1 MNSRESGLGAGDST
15 ERMKRA
21 PSPEPRA
28 PSRLPRQVK
37 LFGWVSLLNDFASEM
52 IYPLLP
58 AFITGVLGGGAQALG
73 ALDGAAEFAAAFVK
87 LGAGRLADRARLRG
101 PMIVL
106 GYFIAV
112 VVRPVI
118 AVTGAAWQVIGLRVV
133 DRLGKG
139 LRTPPRDAVI
149 ADVTPAE
156 LRGRA
161 FGLQRGMDH
170 AGAVLGPILA
180 WWLLASGSANVRT
193 VIGASVAPGVLVLL
207 LAIWAARDGGGR
219 GRTGEA
225 APYTNQPP
233 PTSRNLPQ
241 PSRTFPLLAIS
252 SFYLLRMPDT
262 LIILRSQE
270 LGVPVAIVPLLWAAV
285 HVVRSSSSFLGGAA
299 SDRLGPGRTMWAGWL
314 VYAVLAAGMAR
325 AGTAAAAWG
334 LFLALGLV
342 SGLTESPE
350 RALVARLAG
359 RHQGSGFGA
368 YHGITG
374 FAALVGGVALG
385 AVFQRYGAVT
395 AFLGSAA
402 GGVGVGVGWPGVGG
416 GGGAWVA
423 GVSSGS
429 RRVIGAS
436 MSRS

>member
-1 MNSRESGLGAGDST
+1 MPRG
-15 ERMKRA
+15 A
-21 PSPEPRA
+21 PSP
-28 PSRLPRQVK
+28 LPRQVK

-58 AFITGVLGGGAQALG
+58 AFVTGVLGGGAGVLG
-73 ALDGAAEFAAAFVK
+73 ALDGAAEFAAAVVK
-87 LGAGRLADRARLRG
+87 LGAGRLADRARWRG
-101 PMIVL
+101 PLIVV
-106 GYFIAV
+106 GYFTAV

-139 LRTPPRDAVI
+139 LRTPPRDALI

-193 VIGASVAPGVLVLL
+193 VIGASIVPGVLVLV
-207 LAIWAARDGGGR
+207 LAMWAIKDGGGR
-219 GRTGEA
+219 WRMVEERGG
-225 APYTNQPP
+225 NLHQPS
-233 PTSRNLPQ
+233 PTSTNLHQ
-241 PSRTFPLLAIS
+241 PSPISPLFGIS
-252 SFYLLRMPDT
+252 AFYLLRMPDT

-299 SDRLGPGRTMWAGWL
+299 SDRLGPGQTMWVGWL
-314 VYAVLAAGMAR
+314 VYAMLAVGMAR

-359 RHQGSGFGA
+359 THQGSGLGL

-385 AVFQRYGAVT
+385 GVFQRYGAAP
-395 AFLGSAA
+395 AFLASAA
-402 GGVGVGVGWPGVGG
+402 GGLALVFAGPV
-416 GGGAWVA
+416 VA
-423 GVSSGS
+423 GGW
-429 RRVIGAS
+429 RRGVRG
-436 MSRS
+436 

>member
-1 MNSRESGLGAGDST
+1 MNGRGSGLGAGDST
-15 ERMKRA
+15 ERTKRA

-58 AFITGVLGGGAQALG
+58 AFVTGVLGGGPQALG

-133 DRLGKG
+133 DRFGKG
-139 LRTPPRDAVI
+139 LRTPPRDALI

-193 VIGASVAPGVLVLL
+193 VIGASIAPGILVLL
-207 LAIWAARDGGGR
+207 LAIWATKDGGGR
-219 GRTGEA
+219 GRLGEVKKGGDRSA
-225 APYTNQPP
+225 QPP
-233 PTSRNLPQ
+233 PTSSNLPQ
-241 PSRTFPLLAIS
+241 PSPVSPLLAIS
-252 SFYLLRMPDT
+252 FFYLLRMPDT

-299 SDRLGPGRTMWAGWL
+299 SDRLGPGQTMWVGWL
-314 VYAVLAAGMAR
+314 VYAMLAVGMAR
-325 AGTAAAAWG
+325 AGTAGAAWG

-359 RHQGSGFGA
+359 ANQGSGFGA
-368 YHGITG
+368 YHGVTG
-374 FAALVGGVALG
+374 FAALIGGVALG
-385 AVFQRYGAVT
+385 TVFQRYGAGT
-395 AFLGSAA
+395 AFLASAA
-402 GGVGVGVGWPGVGG
+402 GGLALVLAWPLM
-416 GGGAWVA
+416 
-423 GVSSGS
+423 SSN
-429 RRVIGAS
+429 AS
-436 MSRS
+436 PQVRG

>member
-1 MNSRESGLGAGDST
+1 MNGRESGLGAGDST

-58 AFITGVLGGGAQALG
+58 AFVTGVLGAGPQALG
-73 ALDGAAEFAAAFVK
+73 ALDGAAEFAGAFVK
-87 LGAGRLADRARLRG
+87 LGAGRLADRVPLRG

-118 AVTGAAWQVIGLRVV
+118 AITGAAWQVIGLRVV

-139 LRTPPRDAVI
+139 LRTPPRDALI

-180 WWLLASGSANVRT
+180 WWLLAPRGGSANVRA
-193 VIGASVAPGVLVLL
+193 VIAWSIVPGVVVLA
-207 LAIWAARDGGGR
+207 LAVWAVRDGAATGGS
-219 GRTGEA
+219 GRQQA
-225 APYTNQPP
+225 AHASEPMPP
-233 PTSRNLPQ
+233 SAALSRPLP
-241 PSRTFPLLAIS
+241 PPLLAIS
-252 SFYLLRMPDT
+252 AFYLLRMPDT

-270 LGVPVAIVPLLWAAV
+270 LGVPVAVVPLLWAAV

-299 SDRLGPGRTMWAGWL
+299 SDRLGPGQTMWVG
-314 VYAVLAAGMAR
+314 
-325 AGTAAAAWG
+325 WG
-334 LFLALGLV
+334 LFLAVGLV

-359 RHQGSGFGA
+359 ARQGSGFGA

-385 AVFQRYGAVT
+385 AVFQRYGAAT
-395 AFLGSAA
+395 AFLASAA
-402 GGVGVGVGWPGVGG
+402 GGLMLVLGWPL
-416 GGGAWVA
+416 
-423 GVSSGS
+423 VS
-429 RRVIGAS
+429 RNAS
-436 MSRS
+436 PQVRG

>member
-1 MNSRESGLGAGDST
+1 MNSRELGLGAGDST

-58 AFITGVLGGGAQALG
+58 AFVTGVLGAGPQALG

-87 LGAGRLADRARLRG
+87 LGAGRMADRVPWRG

-118 AVTGAAWQVIGLRVV
+118 AITGAAWQVIGLRVV

-139 LRTPPRDAVI
+139 LRTPPRDALI

-180 WWLLASGSANVRT
+180 WWLLAPGGGSANVRA
-193 VIGASVAPGVLVLL
+193 VIAWSIVPGVVVLA
-207 LAIWAARDGGGR
+207 LAIWAVRDGAATGGS
-219 GRTGEA
+219 GRQQA
-225 APYTNQPP
+225 ANASEPMPP
-233 PTSRNLPQ
+233 SAALSRPLP
-241 PSRTFPLLAIS
+241 PPLLAIS
-252 SFYLLRMPDT
+252 AFYLLRMPDT

-299 SDRLGPGRTMWAGWL
+299 SDRLGPGQTMWVGWL
-314 VYAVLAAGMAR
+314 VYAMLAAGMAR
-325 AGTAAAAWG
+325 AGSAAAAWW

-342 SGLTESPE
+342 AGLTESPE

-359 RHQGSGFGA
+359 THQGSGFGA

-385 AVFQRYGAVT
+385 GVFQRYGAAP
-395 AFLGSAA
+395 AFLASAT
-402 GGVGVGVGWPGVGG
+402 GGLALVFAWPVLFKGWRAP
-416 GGGAWVA
+416 
-423 GVSSGS
+423 
-429 RRVIGAS
+429 RVRG
-436 MSRS
+436 

>member
-1 MNSRESGLGAGDST
+1 MNSRELGLGAGDST

-58 AFITGVLGGGAQALG
+58 AFVTGVLGGGAH
-73 ALDGAAEFAAAFVK
+73 DGAAEFAAAFVK

-139 LRTPPRDAVI
+139 LRTPPRDALI

-180 WWLLASGSANVRT
+180 WWLLAPRGGSANVRA
-193 VIGASVAPGVLVLL
+193 VIAWSIVPGVLVLV
-207 LAIWAARDGGGR
+207 LAAWAVRDGAATGGS
-219 GRTGEA
+219 GRQQATNASEPMPPSA
-225 APYTNQPP
+225 ALSRSLPP
-233 PTSRNLPQ
+233 PLV
-241 PSRTFPLLAIS
+241 AICA
-252 SFYLLRMPDT
+252 FYLLRMPDT

-270 LGVPVAIVPLLWAAV
+270 LGVPV
-285 HVVRSSSSFLGGAA
+285 
-299 SDRLGPGRTMWAGWL
+299 
-314 VYAVLAAGMAR
+314 
-325 AGTAAAAWG
+325 
-334 LFLALGLV
+334 
-342 SGLTESPE
+342 
-350 RALVARLAG
+350 
-359 RHQGSGFGA
+359 
-368 YHGITG
+368 
-374 FAALVGGVALG
+374 
-385 AVFQRYGAVT
+385 
-395 AFLGSAA
+395 
-402 GGVGVGVGWPGVGG
+402 
-416 GGGAWVA
+416 
-423 GVSSGS
+423 
-429 RRVIGAS
+429 
-436 MSRS
+436 

>member
-1 MNSRESGLGAGDST
+1 MTA
-15 ERMKRA
+15 
-21 PSPEPRA
+21 
-28 PSRLPRQVK
+28 RLPRQVK
-37 LFGWVSLLNDFASEM
+37 LFGAVSLLNDFASEM

-58 AFITGVLGGGAQALG
+58 AFMTGVLGAGPQALG

-87 LGAGRLADRARLRG
+87 LGAGRLADRVPRRG
-101 PMIVL
+101 PLIAI

-139 LRTPPRDAVI
+139 LRTPPRDALI
-149 ADVTPAE
+149 ADITPVG
-156 LRGRA
+156 LSGRA

-180 WWLLASGSANVRT
+180 WWLLASGAAGLRA
-193 VIGASVAPGVLVLL
+193 VIGASIAPGVLVLV
-207 LAIWAARDGGGR
+207 LAMWAVKDGGGR
-219 GRTGEA
+219 WRMVEERGG
-225 APYTNQPP
+225 NLHQPP
-233 PTSRNLPQ
+233 PTSTNLHH
-241 PSRTFPLLAIS
+241 RTPIAPLLGIS
-252 SFYLLRMPDT
+252 AFYLLRMPDT

-299 SDRLGPGRTMWAGWL
+299 SDRLGPGQTMWVGWL
-314 VYAVLAAGMAR
+314 VYAMLAVGMAR

-359 RHQGSGFGA
+359 SHQRSGFGA
-368 YHGITG
+368 YHGVTA
-374 FAALVGGVALG
+374 FAALIGGVALG
-385 AVFQRYGAVT
+385 AVFQRYGAGT
-395 AFLGSAA
+395 AFLASAA
-402 GGVGVGVGWPGVGG
+402 GGMALVLAWPL
-416 GGGAWVA
+416 
-423 GVSSGS
+423 VSWNAAPQVRG
-429 RRVIGAS
+429 
-436 MSRS
+436 

>member
-1 MNSRESGLGAGDST
+1 MPRGA
-15 ERMKRA
+15 A
-21 PSPEPRA
+21 PA
-28 PSRLPRQVK
+28 PPLPRQAK

-58 AFITGVLGGGAQALG
+58 AFVTGVLGGGPQALG

-87 LGAGRLADRARLRG
+87 LGAGRLADRVPLRG

-139 LRTPPRDAVI
+139 LRTPPRDALI

-193 VIGASVAPGVLVLL
+193 VIAWSVAPGIAVLL
-207 LAIWAARDGGGR
+207 LAMWAVKDGR
-219 GRTGEA
+219 GRQRAVEVSTGA
-225 APYTNQPP
+225 DP
-233 PTSRNLPQ
+233 LPSSTVFYRPL
-241 PSRTFPLLAIS
+241 PSALFAIS
-252 SFYLLRMPDT
+252 AFYLLRMPDT

-270 LGVPVAIVPLLWAAV
+270 LGVPVAVVPLLWAAV

-299 SDRLGPGRTMWAGWL
+299 SDRLGPGQTMLVGWL
-314 VYAVLAAGMAR
+314 VYAMLAVGMAR
-325 AGTAAAAWG
+325 AGTATAAWG

-359 RHQGSGFGA
+359 ARQGSGFGA

-385 AVFQRYGAVT
+385 GVFQRYGAAT
-395 AFLGSAA
+395 AFFASGAA
-402 GGVGVGVGWPGVGG
+402 GMALVLAWPL
-416 GGGAWVA
+416 
-423 GVSSGS
+423 VSWNAAPQVRG
-429 RRVIGAS
+429 
-436 MSRS
+436 

>member
-1 MNSRESGLGAGDST
+1 VGARDSGFGASDKGGKL
-15 ERMKRA
+15 RV

-28 PSRLPRQVK
+28 PSRLPRQVT

-58 AFITGVLGGGAQALG
+58 AFVTGVLGGGPQALG
-73 ALDGAAEFAAAFVK
+73 ALDGAADFAAAVVK
-87 LGAGRLADRARLRG
+87 LGAGRLADRVPLRG

-139 LRTPPRDAVI
+139 LRTPPRDALI
-149 ADVTPAE
+149 ADVTPAD

-180 WWLLASGSANVRT
+180 WWLLTSGSANVRA
-193 VIGASVAPGVLVLL
+193 VIGASIVPGVVVLVL
-207 LAIWAARDGGGR
+207 AAWAVRDSGRRWKTEEVGGR
-219 GRTGEA
+219 SVQTGQPPE
-225 APYTNQPP
+225 PPQPP
-233 PTSRNLPQ
+233 PTSTVFHR
-241 PSRTFPLLAIS
+241 PSAAASLVAIS
-252 SFYLLRMPDT
+252 LFSLLRMPDT

-270 LGVPVAIVPLLWAAV
+270 LGVPVAVVPLLWAAV

-299 SDRLGPGRTMWAGWL
+299 TDRLGPAVTMWAGWL
-314 VYAVLAAGMAR
+314 VYAGLAWGMAR
-325 AGTAAAAWG
+325 VGTPAAAWG

-342 SGLTESPE
+342 AGLTESPE

-359 RHQGSGFGA
+359 GHQGSGFGV
-368 YHGITG
+368 YHGLTG

-385 AVFQRYGAVT
+385 TVFQQYGAGP
-395 AFLGSAA
+395 AFVASAA
-402 GGVGVGVGWPGVGG
+402 GGLALV
-416 GGGAWVA
+416 VA
-423 GVSSGS
+423 GPLAFA
-429 RRVIGAS
+429 RQR
-436 MSRS
+436 MSL

>member
-58 AFITGVLGGGAQALG
+58 AFVTGVLGAGPQALG

-87 LGAGRLADRARLRG
+87 LGAGRLADRVPLRG

-118 AVTGAAWQVIGLRVV
+118 AITGAAWQVIGLRVV

-139 LRTPPRDAVI
+139 LRTPPRDALI

-180 WWLLASGSANVRT
+180 WWLLAPGGGSANVRA
-193 VIGASVAPGVLVLL
+193 VIAWSIVPGVAVLVL
-207 LAIWAARDGGGR
+207 ASWAVRDGGGR
-219 GRTGEA
+219 GRLGEVGEVRGGSERA
-225 APYTNQPP
+225 GQPSL
-233 PTSRNLPQ
+233 TSSNLPR
-241 PSRTFPLLAIS
+241 PSPISPLFGIS
-252 SFYLLRMPDT
+252 AFYLLRMPDT

-270 LGVPVAIVPLLWAAV
+270 LGVPVAIVPLFWAAV

-299 SDRLGPGRTMWAGWL
+299 SDRLGPGQTMWVGWL
-314 VYAVLAAGMAR
+314 VYAMLAVGMAR

-334 LFLALGLV
+334 WFLGLGLV
-342 SGLTESPE
+342 AGLTESPE

-359 RHQGSGFGA
+359 AHQGSGFGL
-368 YHGITG
+368 YHGVTG
-374 FAALVGGVALG
+374 FAALVGGVVLG
-385 AVFQRYGAVT
+385 AVFQRYGAGT
-395 AFLGSAA
+395 AFLASAA
-402 GGVGVGVGWPGVGG
+402 GGLALVLGWPL
-416 GGGAWVA
+416 VA
-423 GVSSGS
+423 RGS
-429 RRVIGAS
+429 DPAVRG
-436 MSRS
+436 

>member
-1 MNSRESGLGAGDST
+1 M
-15 ERMKRA
+15 
-21 PSPEPRA
+21 PPRV
-28 PSRLPRQVK
+28 LPRQVK
-37 LFGWVSLLNDFASEM
+37 LFGAVSLLNDFASEM

-58 AFITGVLGGGAQALG
+58 AFLTGVLGAGPQALG

-87 LGAGRLADRARLRG
+87 LGAGRLADRVPLRG
-101 PMIVL
+101 PLIVL

-139 LRTPPRDAVI
+139 LRTPPRDALI
-149 ADVTPAE
+149 ADVTPGE
-156 LRGRA
+156 LSGRA

-180 WWLLASGSANVRT
+180 WWLLASGRANLRT
-193 VIGASVAPGVLVLL
+193 VIGASIVPGVLVLV
-207 LAIWAARDGGGR
+207 LAVWAVRDGGEGR
-219 GRTGEA
+219 LGRLEEVRGGRDRA
-225 APYTNQPP
+225 DQPS
-233 PTSRNLPQ
+233 PTSFNLPQ
-241 PSRTFPLLAIS
+241 PSGSPALVAIS
-252 SFYLLRMPDT
+252 AFYLLRMPDT

-270 LGVPVAIVPLLWAAV
+270 LGVPVAVVPLLWAAV

-299 SDRLGPGRTMWAGWL
+299 SDRLGPARTMWVGWL
-314 VYAVLAAGMAR
+314 VYAGLAWGMAR
-325 AGTAAAAWG
+325 AGTTAAAWG

-342 SGLTESPE
+342 AGLTESPE

-359 RHQGSGFGA
+359 HRQGSGFGL

-385 AVFQRYGAVT
+385 AVFQRYGPAP
-395 AFLGSAA
+395 AFFASA
-402 GGVGVGVGWPGVGG
+402 VGG
-416 GGGAWVA
+416 LGLVVTWPI
-423 GVSSGS
+423 VSARLG
-429 RRVIGAS
+429 RTA
-436 MSRS
+436 

>member
-1 MNSRESGLGAGDST
+1 MNTREPGLGAGDST

-28 PSRLPRQVK
+28 SRRLPRQVK

-58 AFITGVLGGGAQALG
+58 AFVTGVLGGGAQALG

-139 LRTPPRDAVI
+139 LRTPPRDALI
-149 ADVTPAE
+149 ADATPAV

-180 WWLLASGSANVRT
+180 WWLLASGSANVRA
-193 VIGASVAPGVLVLL
+193 VIGASIVPGVLVLA
-207 LAIWAARDGGGR
+207 LAMWAVRDGGGK
-219 GRTGEA
+219 GR
-225 APYTNQPP
+225 
-233 PTSRNLPQ
+233 L
-241 PSRTFPLLAIS
+241 
-252 SFYLLRMPDT
+252 
-262 LIILRSQE
+262 
-270 LGVPVAIVPLLWAAV
+270 
-285 HVVRSSSSFLGGAA
+285 
-299 SDRLGPGRTMWAGWL
+299 
-314 VYAVLAAGMAR
+314 
-325 AGTAAAAWG
+325 
-334 LFLALGLV
+334 
-342 SGLTESPE
+342 
-350 RALVARLAG
+350 
-359 RHQGSGFGA
+359 
-368 YHGITG
+368 
-374 FAALVGGVALG
+374 
-385 AVFQRYGAVT
+385 
-395 AFLGSAA
+395 
-402 GGVGVGVGWPGVGG
+402 GG
-416 GGGAWVA
+416 GGEVRG
-423 GVSSGS
+423 G
-429 RRVIGAS
+429 R
-436 MSRS
+436 

>member
-1 MNSRESGLGAGDST
+1 MNSRESGLGAGHST
-15 ERMKRA
+15 ERTKRA
-21 PSPEPRA
+21 LSPEPRA

-58 AFITGVLGGGAQALG
+58 AFVTGVLGGGPQALG

-139 LRTPPRDAVI
+139 LRTPPRDALI
-149 ADVTPAE
+149 ADVTPEE

-193 VIGASVAPGVLVLL
+193 VIGASIVPGVVVLVL
-207 LAIWAARDGGGR
+207 AVWAVKGGER
-219 GRTGEA
+219 RWMAGEA
-225 APYTNQPP
+225 KALPEQPSPPSTGFHRPP
-233 PTSRNLPQ
+233 PPAL
-241 PSRTFPLLAIS
+241 FAIS
-252 SFYLLRMPDT
+252 AFYLLRMPDT

-299 SDRLGPGRTMWAGWL
+299 SDRLGPGQTMWVGWL
-314 VYAVLAAGMAR
+314 VYAMLAVGMAR
-325 AGTAAAAWG
+325 AGTAGAAWG

-359 RHQGSGFGA
+359 ANQGSGFGA

-374 FAALVGGVALG
+374 FAALIGGVALG
-385 AVFQRYGAVT
+385 AVFQRYGAGT
-395 AFLGSAA
+395 AFLASAA
-402 GGVGVGVGWPGVGG
+402 GGLALVLAWPLVS
-416 GGGAWVA
+416 WNVA
-423 GVSSGS
+423 PQVRG
-429 RRVIGAS
+429 
-436 MSRS
+436 